1 MNGGGG
7 YEDVRGQVAT
17 FLLNQDNTNTQQ
29 MIGQLQPASG
39 LQQLIEVSHF
49 LHKQTIHPQHIHFI
63 AVAAII
69 LIVSLPARDNQSV
82 QSGDIYMSG
91 YQVKAGHHRRYE
103 RDMLRDTA

>member
-1 MNGGGG
+1 
-7 YEDVRGQVAT
+7 
-17 FLLNQDNTNTQQ
+17 

-69 LIVSLPARDNQSV
+69 LIVSLQDNQSV
-82 QSGDIYMSG
+82 QGDIYDIYTSG

-103 RDMLRDTA
+103 RDMAP

>member
-63 AVAAII
+63 AEATITWNNGMEVPRWGVAEIQ
-69 LIVSLPARDNQSV
+69 V
-82 QSGDIYMSG
+82 MSPSTTG
-91 YQVKAGHHRRYE
+91 RCYCCH
-103 RDMLRDTA
+103 

>member
-49 LHKQTIHPQHIHFI
+49 LQKQTIHPQHIHFI
-63 AVAAII
+63 AVVATII

-82 QSGDIYMSG
+82 QSGDIYTSG

-103 RDMLRDTA
+103 RDMAP